1 MNRKFSVYVSHPKG
15 VNIVWTCVKDNII
28 QEKIILK
35 PLDYRDLIINYLKKI
50 RVWGLERDYTGILI

>member
-15 VNIVWTCVKDNII
+15 INIVWTCVKDNII

-35 PLDYRDLIINYLKKI
+35 PLDYRDLIINYLKKT
-50 RVWGLERDYTGILI
+50 RVWGLERD